1 MKKARFSNNAD
12 LHMFNLWMGVKE
24 VFDLDREDV
33 FSASDDHVL
42 APTDDSDVA
51 IFIHSTNITI
61 KTQNVEEWA
70 FYISL

>member
-1 MKKARFSNNAD
+1 
-12 LHMFNLWMGVKE
+12 MFNLWMGVKE

-51 IFIHSTNITI
+51 IFIHSTKITI
-61 KTQNVEEWA
+61 KKKQNVEE
-70 FYISL
+70 